1 MATQYIPVRRPFAL
15 PGHLYPSLPRMPL
28 LRPFVLT
35 CALLSFCAWARADLY
50 NDVDRL
56 IQSGQW
62 QTAREQAQARLKD
75 APSDPQMRLLL
86 SRIQDAQGQT
96 DAALDTLQALTLN
109 FPELP
114 EPHNN
119 LAALLVRQNRL
130 SEAQTALE
138 SAIQARPD
146 YALALE
152 NLGDVHA
159 ALAAQA
165 YARATA
171 AAPSQPRVKN
181 KQLAIEQLLKSS
193 TP

>member
-1 MATQYIPVRRPFAL
+1 MR
-15 PGHLYPSLPRMPL
+15 L
-28 LRPFVLT
+28 LRPFALT
-35 CALLSFCAWARADLY
+35 CALLTFCALARADLY
-50 NDVDRL
+50 TDVDKL

-62 QTAREQAQARLKD
+62 QNAREQAQARIKT
-75 APSDPQMRLLL
+75 APTDPQMRLLL
-86 SRIQDAQGQT
+86 SRIQDAQGQP
-96 DAALDTLQALTLN
+96 DAALDTLQTLTRD

-130 SEAQTALE
+130 SEALTALE
-138 SAIQARPD
+138 AAIQARPD

-165 YARATA
+165 YARAAA
-171 AAPSQPRVKN
+171 AAPTQPRAKN
-181 KQLAIEQLLKSS
+181 KQGVLEQMLK
-193 TP
+193 TQAP